1 MAGRKAS
8 TIYLLK
14 RAELSV
20 RGCAELAFGTVDL
33 TPSQYFILQLVARGE
48 ASSSAELA
56 RAMGVLP
63 PSMSELIAPLERSGA
78 IVRRRDPENNRILR
92 IELTVAGQ
100 RLFARAT
107 DIAIRVE
114 QELIKGFAQADL
126 AHLNRLLGDLTAAAE
141 AHSFH
146 PKLRRLGKIAARPKT
161 VRGVAKTP
169 MAGFA
174 SGAKKEDRSRA
185 RISSRKIR

>member
-1 MAGRKAS
+1 MAAPKTSA
-8 TIYLLK
+8 IYLLK

-63 PSMSELIAPLERSGA
+63 PSMTELIAPLERTGA
-78 IVRRRDPENNRILR
+78 IVRRRDPRNKRILR
-92 IELTVAGQ
+92 IELTGAGQ
-100 RLFARAT
+100 RLFAKAT

-114 QELIKGFAQADL
+114 QELIKGFAQADV
-126 AHLNRLLGDLTAAAE
+126 AHLKRLLGALTAAAE
-141 AHSFH
+141 AHSYH
-146 PKLRRLGKIAARPKT
+146 PKLRRLGKIAAKQKT
-161 VRGVAKTP
+161 VRGAPKTP
-169 MAGFA
+169 TAGFA
-174 SGAKKEDRSRA
+174 SGANREARSRA
-185 RISSRKIR
+185 RINGRKIR

>member
-1 MAGRKAS
+1 MAARKTS

-56 RAMGVLP
+56 REMGVLP
-63 PSMSELIAPLERSGA
+63 PSMTELIAPLERSGA
-78 IVRRRDPENNRILR
+78 IVRRRDPENKRVLR
-92 IELTVAGQ
+92 IELTGAGQ
-100 RLFARAT
+100 RLFAKAT

-126 AHLNRLLGDLTAAAE
+126 AHLNRLLGELTAAAE
-141 AHSFH
+141 AHSYH
-146 PKLRRLGKIAARPKT
+146 PKVRRLGKLAAKPRAVGGAPKMP
-161 VRGVAKTP
+161 VA
-169 MAGFA
+169 GHA
-174 SGAKKEDRSRA
+174 SGVKRQDRSRA
-185 RISSRKIR
+185 RISGRKNG